1 MVKVGEYNTLRVVK
15 EVDFGMYLDGKPD
28 EILLPKRYVP
38 AYLKPDDEISVFIYH
53 DNEGRLIATT
63 DKPVAT
69 VGEIAMMEVADVN
82 PSGAFLKWGIMKDV
96 FVPISMQE
104 KKMHPGQKRLVRLFI
119 DERTGRV
126 TATEKIDKYLS
137 NYELT
142 VKEHDPVDLVVYQ
155 KTDIGYKVIIN
166 SKHMGLI
173 HFNEVFKEYE
183 IGDKLKGFIKK
194 IRTDN
199 KIDVVPGAKGYTK
212 VSGEEEKILSLLE
225 NNSGYLPYNDKS
237 SPEDIYAYF
246 GMSKKTFK
254 MTLGA
259 LYKKRKVSFTKTGT
273 KLEEEETQ
281 SPE

>member
-1 MVKVGEYNTLRVVK
+1 MVKVGEYNTLKVVK
-15 EVDFGMYLDGKPD
+15 EVDFGMYLDGGED

-38 AYLKPDDEISVFIYH
+38 EGLKPDDEISVFIYH

-63 DKPVAT
+63 DKPFAA
-69 VGEIAMMEVADVN
+69 VGEIALLEVVDAN

-96 FVPISMQE
+96 FAPIANQE
-104 KKMHPGQKRLVRLFI
+104 KRMKPGDKRLVRLYI

-142 VKEHDPVDLVVYQ
+142 VKEHDQVDIVVYQ

-166 SKHMGLI
+166 SSHLGLL
-173 HFNEVFKEYE
+173 HFNEVFRELE
-183 IGDKLKGFIKK
+183 IGEKVKGFIKK
-194 IRTDN
+194 IREHN
-199 KIDVVPGAKGYTK
+199 KIDVALGTKGYAK
-212 VSGEEEKILSLLE
+212 VQGEEEKILAMLR

-237 SPEDIYAYF
+237 GPEEIYAYF

-259 LYKKRKVSFTKTGT
+259 LYKKRLISFTKTGT
-273 KLEEEETQ
+273 KLEE
-281 SPE
+281 